1 MQFINSFISGFK
13 RAKQSL
19 FAIAIIWFS
28 ALAITSLLVIP
39 FKSAIKKAVVGTMS
53 FDMLDGGNGISFDF
67 FRDLGENF
75 HGLTFFLTSG
85 IMLVILLFFFVNVFF
100 SGGLFSRLNDYQKPF
115 SIKEFFASSANHFW
129 PFLGVSL
136 IMMIIIAVTAIV
148 LIIPFGFMFNSAPE
162 SEYQVVK
169 AALILGFIF
178 VLLLIQFL
186 MIADFARVW
195 LVKNNSKKLFKAI
208 GYGFSKAYGKFGRT
222 YPFALLLALITGIII
237 WAILM
242 VGIYFNPG
250 SGFGLFLVFII
261 NQVFLFLRF
270 FVRAW
275 RYGGVTDLS
284 ETL

>member
-1 MQFINSFISGFK
+1 MQFINSFLSGFK

-28 ALAITSLLVIP
+28 ALTITSILVIP

-53 FDMLDGGNGISFDF
+53 FDMLKGGNGISFDF

-85 IMLVILLFFFVNVFF
+85 IMLVILLSFFVNVFF

-136 IMMIIIAVTAIV
+136 IMMIIIAFTAVI
-148 LIIPFGFMFNSAPE
+148 LMIPFGFMFNSAPE

-169 AALILGFIF
+169 VAFLLGIIF
-178 VLLLIQFL
+178 VVMMIQFL
-186 MIADFARVW
+186 MIADLARVW
-195 LVKNNSKKLFKAI
+195 LVKNNSKKMFSAI
-208 GYGFSKAYGKFGRT
+208 GYGFSKAFGKFGRT
-222 YPFALLLALITGIII
+222 YPLAFLFALVAGIIV

-242 VGIYFNPG
+242 VGINYNPG
-250 SGFGLFLVFII
+250 SGFGLFLVFVI

-284 ETL
+284 ENI